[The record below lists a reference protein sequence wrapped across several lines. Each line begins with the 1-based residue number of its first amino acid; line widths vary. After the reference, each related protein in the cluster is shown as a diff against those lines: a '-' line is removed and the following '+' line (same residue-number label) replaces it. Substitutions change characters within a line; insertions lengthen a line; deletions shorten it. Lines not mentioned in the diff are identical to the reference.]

1 MAQGDTGYVRA
12 WEDFVAGSDDD
23 ILAVADADGLRFN
36 NIFITA
42 VSGQL
47 DIVNL
52 LTEPNGVWRFNG
64 AGGAGDGF
72 ALTTSPFQPST
83 QGTITAEVRM
93 KASAVDAWRWFFGF
107 AETIDRDESVSPFT
121 LSGTTLTA
129 NNAGQAFGFY
139 FDTAATTDDVRFMAS
154 NDGVA
159 LTTVINNAD
168 GATALGSLGTRIS
181 TTLVAD
187 SYIYVRVEIDP
198 SGAVRGYYGDVTV
211 DPGNTGPRL
220 FAELPA
226 ATIDQT
232 AFLRPYFFC
241 VDTSTGDAN
250 YDVDFFGGWGG
261 RDWSY

>member
-1 MAQGDTGYVRA
+1 MAQSDNGRVRA

-36 NIFITA
+36 DIFISA

-83 QGTITAEVRM
+83 QGTITAEVRF
-93 KASAVDAWRWFFGF
+93 KASAVDAFRFFFGM
-107 AETIDRDESVSPFT
+107 ASTIDRDEPVSPFT
-121 LSGTTLTA
+121 LSGTTLTS
-129 NNAGQAFGFY
+129 NNAGSAFGFY
-139 FDTAATTDDVRFMAS
+139 FDTAATTDDVRFQSSVA
-154 NDGVA
+154 GVA
-159 LTTVINNAD
+159 QTTVVNGVDN
-168 GATALGSLGTRIS
+168 TALGSLGKRVS

-187 SYIYVRVEIDP
+187 SYIYMRVEIDD
-198 SGAVRGYYGDVTV
+198 SGSVRAYYSDVTV
-211 DPGNTGPRL
+211 APQGTGYKHYVT
-220 FAELPA
+220 LPA
-226 ATIDQT
+226 GTVDRT
-232 AFLRPYFFC
+232 AFLRPYFIC
-241 VDTSTGDAN
+241 LDVSTGDAN
-250 YDVDFFGGWGG
+250 FDVDFFGAWGG